1 MPTYSYKAFDE
12 SGMIVTGDFEASN
25 YGEALDYLQTSL
37 EYTPIKVTE
46 KKESALSV
54 FLRRFQKVPVE
65 EVMNFTKQLQT
76 LEHAGVPV
84 LTSISALRE
93 QADSPAFKAVLES
106 VYHDLESGLS
116 FSESLSKHP
125 DVFPEFYIHSVK
137 AGEEAG
143 ALEEVLNKLNEQL
156 GRQADITR
164 RIKKA
169 LRYPMMVMT
178 AIVIAFVVI
187 ITFVLPNFIKMFAMG
202 GQAELP
208 LPTRI
213 LIGISDAFQNYW
225 WLIFG
230 SIVLIGFSFNYY
242 IHTKQGRY
250 NWDKFKIH
258 MMVFG
263 KLFHMV
269 SIARFASTLQT
280 LNKSGLPI
288 LQSLEIGA
296 KSTGNKVIEKAI
308 QEIAV
313 GVKQG
318 QGLTIPF
325 RKSKM
330 FPPLV
335 IQMISVGE
343 ESGSLDEMLVNV
355 AEHYDTLVNS
365 AVDGLMTAIEPIMT
379 VIIGSLVALLAAGM
393 FMPMWGMIEAFQGA
407 SPGAG

>member
-1 MPTYSYKAFDE
+1 MPTYTYKAIDE
-12 SGMIVTGDFEASN
+12 SGLLVTGDFEASN
-25 YGEALDYLQTSL
+25 YGEALDYLQHSL
-37 EYTPIKVTE
+37 EYTPIKVKQ
-46 KKESALSV
+46 KKESAILS
-54 FLRRFQKVPVE
+54 FLQRFQKVPVQ
-65 EVMNFTKQLQT
+65 EVMNFTKQLHT

-93 QADSPAFKAVLES
+93 QAETAAFKAVLDS
-106 VYHDLESGLS
+106 VYHDLEGGLS
-116 FSESLSKHP
+116 FSEALSKHP
-125 DVFPEFYIHSVK
+125 DVFPEFYIHSVR

-143 ALEEVLNKLNEQL
+143 AMEEVLLKLNDQL
-156 GRQADITR
+156 GRQDDIQR

-178 AIVIAFVVI
+178 AIVIAFVII

-202 GQAELP
+202 GQAALP

-213 LIGISDAFQNYW
+213 LIGISYVFKNYW
-225 WLIFG
+225 YMIFG
-230 SIVLIGFSFNYY
+230 GILAIGFLFNYY
-242 IHTKQGRY
+242 IHTEQGRY
-250 NWDKFKIH
+250 NWDRFKLH
-258 MMVFG
+258 VVVFG

-269 SIARFASTLQT
+269 SIARFTSTLQT

-296 KSTGNKVIEKAI
+296 KSTGNRVVEKAI
-308 QEIAV
+308 NEIAV

-355 AEHYDTLVNS
+355 SEHYDSLVND
-365 AVDGLMTAIEPIMT
+365 AVDGLMTALEPIMT

-393 FMPMWGMIEAFQGA
+393 FLPMWGMIEAFQGA
-407 SPGAG
+407 PGG

>member
-1 MPTYSYKAFDE
+1 MATYSYKAIDG
-12 SGMIVTGDFEASN
+12 SGLLVTGDFEASN
-25 YGEALDYLQTSL
+25 YGEALDYLQNSL
-37 EYTPIKVTE
+37 EYTPIKVKE
-46 KKESALSV
+46 KKESAISV
-54 FLRRFQKVPVE
+54 FLQRFQKVPIQ
-65 EVMNFTKQLQT
+65 EVMNFTKQLHT

-84 LTSISALRE
+84 LTSISALKE
-93 QADSPAFKAVLES
+93 QAETAAFKAVLDS
-106 VYHDLESGLS
+106 VYRDLEGGLS
-116 FSESLSKHP
+116 FSEALSKHP
-125 DVFPEFYIHSVK
+125 DVFPEFFIHSTK

-143 ALEEVLNKLNEQL
+143 AMEEVLLKLNDQL
-156 GRQADITR
+156 GRQSDIQR

-178 AIVIAFVVI
+178 AIVIAFVII

-213 LIGISDAFQNYW
+213 LIGISNAFQNYW
-225 WLIFG
+225 YMIFG
-230 SIVLIGFSFNYY
+230 GILAIGFLFNYY
-242 IHTKQGRY
+242 IHTEQGRF
-250 NWDKFKIH
+250 NWDRFKLHVI
-258 MMVFG
+258 VFG

-269 SIARFASTLQT
+269 SIARFTSTLQT
-280 LNKSGLPI
+280 LNRSGLPI

-296 KSTGNKVIEKAI
+296 KSTGNKVVEKAI
-308 QEIAV
+308 NEIAI

-355 AEHYDTLVNS
+355 SEHYDSLVDD
-365 AVDGLMTAIEPIMT
+365 AVDGLMAAIEPVMT
-379 VIIGSLVALLAAGM
+379 IIIGGLVALLAAGM
-393 FMPMWGMIEAFQGA
+393 FMPMWGMIEAFQGG
-407 SPGAG
+407 PGG

>member
-1 MPTYSYKAFDE
+1 MATYSYKAIDG
-12 SGMIVTGDFEASN
+12 SGLLVTGDFEASN
-25 YGEALDYLQTSL
+25 YGEALDYIQNSL
-37 EYTPIKVTE
+37 EYTPIKVKE
-46 KKESALSV
+46 KKESAISV
-54 FLRRFQKVPVE
+54 FLQRFQKVPVQ
-65 EVMNFTKQLQT
+65 EVMNFTKQLHT

-84 LTSISALRE
+84 LTSISALKE
-93 QADSPAFKAVLES
+93 QAETAAFKAVLDS
-106 VYHDLESGLS
+106 VYHDLEGGLS
-116 FSESLSKHP
+116 FSEALSKHP
-125 DVFPEFYIHSVK
+125 DVFPEYFIHSTK

-143 ALEEVLNKLNEQL
+143 AMEEVLLKLNDQL
-156 GRQADITR
+156 GRQSEIQR

-178 AIVIAFVVI
+178 AIVIAFVII
-187 ITFVLPNFIKMFAMG
+187 ITFVLPNFIKMFSMG

-213 LIGISDAFQNYW
+213 LIGISNAFQNYW
-225 WLIFG
+225 YLIFG
-230 SIVLIGFSFNYY
+230 GILALGFLFNYY
-242 IHTKQGRY
+242 IHTPQGRY
-250 NWDKFKIH
+250 NWDRFKLHVI
-258 MMVFG
+258 VFG

-269 SIARFASTLQT
+269 SIARFTATLQT

-296 KSTGNKVIEKAI
+296 KATGNKVVEKAI
-308 QEIAV
+308 SDIAV

-355 AEHYDTLVNS
+355 SEHYDSLVDD
-365 AVDGLMTAIEPIMT
+365 AVDGLMAAIEPVMT
-379 VIIGSLVALLAAGM
+379 IIIGSLVALLAAGM
-393 FMPMWGMIEAFQGA
+393 FMPMWGMIEAFQGG
-407 SPGAG
+407 PGG